1 MSQHELIVENIDWCL
16 RFSSQFGC
24 AGIVWANRFQRRIG
38 QHTDKRFEII
48 AEYEEKVGNLGL
60 KRL

>member
-1 MSQHELIVENIDWCL
+1 MSQHELIVENIDWRR
-16 RFSSQFGC
+16 RFSSQFWLC
-24 AGIVWANRFQRRIG
+24 RNRFQPRIG

-48 AEYEEKVGNLGL
+48 AEYEGKVGNLGL